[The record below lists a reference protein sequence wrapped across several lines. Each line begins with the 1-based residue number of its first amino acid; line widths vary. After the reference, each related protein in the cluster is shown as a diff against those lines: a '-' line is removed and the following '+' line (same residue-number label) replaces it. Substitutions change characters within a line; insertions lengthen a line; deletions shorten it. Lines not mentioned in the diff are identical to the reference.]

1 MVDMAGRPGKRPGAA
16 MKIAGRQVAAVGR
29 RRLRMSDKRGSEAP
43 YRRHRPAGSMAL
55 HDRAVR

>member
-1 MVDMAGRPGKRPGAA
+1 
-16 MKIAGRQVAAVGR
+16 MKIAGRQAAAVGR

-43 YRRHRPAGSMAL
+43 YKRHRPAGSMSL